1 LTLRLPSSASRALL
15 EQQVQKYH
23 SQVGEVVPYLT
34 SRGLNQQA
42 IDRFKIGYTGDT
54 DNYSTR
60 NRLAIPYLT
69 PAGPWH
75 IKYRC
80 IEQHDC
86 KEAKCKKY
94 TYEGGQ
100 QQHMYNAA
108 VLLDAERVVL
118 VEGEL
123 DAISVS
129 QCGVPAVAYPGAQTF
144 RSNKHWRFCFDSC
157 DEIIIVAD
165 GDPPD
170 DKGMGVGERE
180 ATEVA
185 RTLRDSVPGDVDVVV
200 LPQGHDS
207 NSLIQQEG
215 YEDFLL
221 RINWL

>member
-1 LTLRLPSSASRALL
+1 MRLPSPDARRLL
-15 EQQVQKYH
+15 GSQIEKYH
-23 SQVGEVVPYLT
+23 RQVGEVEAYLT
-34 SRGLNQQA
+34 SRGISRQSIN
-42 IDRFKIGYTGDT
+42 RFKLGYTGNT

-80 IEQHDC
+80 IEDHDC

-100 QQHMYNAA
+100 QQHMYNAS

-157 DEIIIVAD
+157 DEIIVVAD

-170 DKGMGVGERE
+170 EKGMGVGERE

-200 LPQGHDS
+200 LPLGEDS
-207 NSLIQQEG
+207 NSLIQRDG
-215 YEDFLL
+215 YEEFLL
-221 RINWL
+221 RIGWL